1 VAGVVSPAAAD
12 RASQAGAPL
21 SVWRLLR
28 QARLLQ
34 VILFVTVVANLVFG
48 GTFEVALPS
57 LAHDR
62 FGPAGYGAL
71 IACYG
76 AGSVLGIL
84 VAARSGNLRRPTV
97 IACCSFLIAA
107 IAVGLVPFL
116 GGLAGASAA
125 EFVFGASAGF
135 GNVMLITLLQ
145 KWAPPQL
152 LGRVMSLLMLASL
165 GSFPA
170 SVALSG
176 ILVHRLGPVPFFPV
190 AGAALAVAV
199 LGALTQRE
207 VRDFGAAGPPE
218 PLVPAEPT
226 VPAEPA

>member
-1 VAGVVSPAAAD
+1 VDSPAAAD

-165 GSFPA
+165 GSSRHRSRCPA
-170 SVALSG
+170 SSCTASA
-176 ILVHRLGPVPFFPV
+176 RSRSSRWPV
-190 AGAALAVAV
+190 
-199 LGALTQRE
+199 R
-207 VRDFGAAGPPE
+207 RSR
-218 PLVPAEPT
+218 
-226 VPAEPA
+226 